1 MADLKRGDLQQDESA
16 VADPRRKW
24 STIRKPGYFTNSG
37 HASSLRR
44 WKGFR
49 GARGGT
55 DDGFS
60 GNSNQ
65 RFALAANCF
74 DNGLDFSET
83 PRL

>member
-24 STIRKPGYFTNSG
+24 STIR
-37 HASSLRR
+37 
-44 WKGFR
+44 
-49 GARGGT
+49 GT

-74 DNGLDFSET
+74 DNGLDFFET